1 MKYRE
6 DNMAKL
12 LPNEIALDNYED
24 VNAILPILVN
34 NGYAVMVTREEN
46 LWIVNYIYACD
57 NGCDQSDRNNVVLM
71 NREAFYETLDN
82 DNSESK
88 CEGTDYD

>member
-1 MKYRE
+1 MTKV
-6 DNMAKL
+6 

-57 NGCDQSDRNNVVLM
+57 NGCDQADRNNVVLM
-71 NREAFYETLDN
+71 NKETFYEILDSN
-82 DNSESK
+82 DSELK
-88 CEGTDYD
+88 CESTDYD

>member
-1 MKYRE
+1 
-6 DNMAKL
+6 MAKV

-24 VNAILPILVN
+24 VNAILPVLVN

-57 NGCDQSDRNNVVLM
+57 NGCDQADRNNVVLM
-71 NREAFYETLDN
+71 NKETFYEILDSN
-82 DNSESK
+82 DSELKS
-88 CEGTDYD
+88 EGTD